1 MKAKR
6 ILNTLVI
13 ILSIVF
19 LMNGVSMALE
29 QKQIGII
36 NPVFSCSMSV
46 ALAGFCIES
55 TNPNLY
61 DNNKPD
67 FPRGGGD
74 GTITVYFPNPITI
87 SATSD
92 SYMVT
97 ITGYRVLDANHL
109 LFSYHV
115 DVTDGVNSCDN
126 GHGYKTVGTITVWGN
141 NLYKKVVI
149 TRGCI
154 F

>member
-6 ILNTLVI
+6 ILSTLVV

-19 LMNGVSMALE
+19 LMNGVSMAVVSLP
-29 QKQIGII
+29 IGK
-36 NPVFSCSMSV
+36 STCSISV
-46 ALAGFCIES
+46 VLCGFCIES

-67 FPRGGGD
+67 FPIGGGD

-92 SYMVT
+92 SNKVT
-97 ITGYRVLDANHL
+97 ITNFKVLDANHL
-109 LFSYHV
+109 QISYHV
-115 DVTDGVNSCDN
+115 DTTDGVNSCDN